1 MQIQFTR
8 KQIIRSLAIGTMVLG
23 IGSFN
28 VQPAA
33 PQVAPSVIRQMA
45 EELDLSRTQ
54 MRQLA
59 GIMRGFR
66 SEIED
71 ILTSEQIEL
80 LQSAREEMQS
90 QTQPQVHNVQKLK
103 EELDL
108 TEEQTEQLA
117 EVRNEIVD
125 ELQGVLTPEQV
136 ESILEMMILDQI

>member
-1 MQIQFTR
+1 MEIQFTR
-8 KQIIRSLAIGTMVLG
+8 KQIIKPLIIGTMVLG

-33 PQVAPSVIRQMA
+33 AQVDPSVMREMA
-45 EELDLSRTQ
+45 EELELSRSQ

-59 GIMRGFR
+59 GIMRGLR

-71 ILTSEQIEL
+71 ILTSEQLEL
-80 LQSAREEMQS
+80 LQAAREEMQS
-90 QTQPQVHNVQKLK
+90 QAQPQIQNAQELK
-103 EELDL
+103 EKLDL

-125 ELQGVLTPEQV
+125 ELLGVLTPEQI
-136 ESILEMMILDQI
+136 EGILEMTIAGQI